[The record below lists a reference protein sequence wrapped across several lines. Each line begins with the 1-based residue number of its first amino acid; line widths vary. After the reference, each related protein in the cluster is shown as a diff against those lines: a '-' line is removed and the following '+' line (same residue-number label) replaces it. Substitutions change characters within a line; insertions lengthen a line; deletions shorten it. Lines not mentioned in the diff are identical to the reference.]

1 MPKKFKDTK
10 GNKYNHD
17 AEFADE
23 VLKIN
28 VTHEAQQNP
37 KEGAARK

>member
-1 MPKKFKDTK
+1 MGEKFKQTK
-10 GNKYNHD
+10 GNKYAHD

-23 VLKIN
+23 VLARN
-28 VTHEAQQNP
+28 VKHEAQQNP